1 MRGNCKLLGR
11 LIRLGGSW
19 INNARLPNNW
29 QFEKSMGKKLTVY
42 MIDGTAYGPR
52 LSEIGNWVGKAIY
65 SPRASIN
72 KIMNRREFDNPG
84 IYCLKGDPTDDAFD
98 EKIYIGEAENIKTR
112 LKQHLSDQNKDFKEL
127 IFFVSKDELLTKT
140 QIRYLES
147 RMVQLAIEAKT
158 AQIDN
163 GNSPSLPTLHEA
175 DISDMEYFLDQIKLI
190 LPVMGF
196 KFLISST
203 VKQRAENQ
211 NGEINS
217 IHETYFIKTKAFNA
231 SMKETDQGYIIV
243 NGSEAKKEL
252 SNSCTETYRNMRR
265 KLLETEIMLEEKDK
279 LIFAEDTI
287 FNSPSAAS
295 NMILGRNS
303 NGFTEWVN
311 KKGQTFRDVQE
322 ITNAT
327 NV

>member
-1 MRGNCKLLGR
+1 
-11 LIRLGGSW
+11 
-19 INNARLPNNW
+19 
-29 QFEKSMGKKLTVY
+29 MGKKLTVY

-65 SPRASIN
+65 SPRASVN
-72 KIMNRREFDNPG
+72 KIMHRPEFENPG
-84 IYCLKGDPTDDAFD
+84 IYCLKGDPTDEAFG
-98 EKIYIGEAENIKTR
+98 EKIYIGEAENIKAR
-112 LKQHLSDQNKDFKEL
+112 LKQHLSDPSKDFKEL

-147 RMVQLAIEAKT
+147 RLIQLAFEAKT

-175 DISDMEYFLDQIKLI
+175 DISDMEYFLEQIKLI

-196 KFLISST
+196 NFLISST
-203 VKQRAENQ
+203 ATPKNSQLAEFKQET
-211 NGEINS
+211 
-217 IHETYFIKTKAFNA
+217 HETYFIKTKTFKAI
-231 SMKETDQGYIIV
+231 MRETDQGYIV
-243 NGSEAKKEL
+243 SKGSEAKKSL

-265 KLLETEIMLEEKDK
+265 KLLETKIMVDDGDK
-279 LIFAEDTI
+279 LIFAEDAV

-303 NGFTEWVN
+303 NGFSEWVN
-311 KKGQTFRDVQE
+311 KEGLTFKEVQE
-322 ITNAT
+322 KING
-327 NV
+327 

>member
-1 MRGNCKLLGR
+1 
-11 LIRLGGSW
+11 
-19 INNARLPNNW
+19 
-29 QFEKSMGKKLTVY
+29 

-65 SPRASIN
+65 SPRAAVN
-72 KIMNRREFDNPG
+72 KIMNRPEFDNPG

-98 EKIYIGEAENIKTR
+98 EKIYIGEAENIKIR
-112 LKQHLSDQNKDFKEL
+112 LKQHLSDSNKDFKEL

-147 RMVQLAIEAKT
+147 RLVQLALEAKT

-175 DISDMEYFLDQIKLI
+175 DISDMEYFLEQIKLI

-196 KFLISST
+196 NFLISST
-203 VKQRAENQ
+203 ASSQQFNESYGTNEV
-211 NGEINS
+211 
-217 IHETYFIKTKAFNA
+217 HEKYFIRTRTFKAT
-231 SMKETDQGYIIV
+231 MTETDQGYIV
-243 NGSEAKKEL
+243 AKGSEAKKLL

-265 KLLETEIMLEEKDK
+265 KLVETKIMVEDGDK
-279 LIFAEDTI
+279 LIFAEDAV
-287 FNSPSAAS
+287 FSSPSAAS

-311 KKGQTFRDVQE
+311 NSGKTFKEVQE
-322 ITNAT
+322 TLN
-327 NV
+327 N

>member
-1 MRGNCKLLGR
+1 
-11 LIRLGGSW
+11 
-19 INNARLPNNW
+19 
-29 QFEKSMGKKLTVY
+29 MGKKLTVY

-52 LSEIGNWVGKAIY
+52 FSEIGNWVGKAVY
-65 SPRASIN
+65 SPRASVN
-72 KIMNRREFDNPG
+72 KIMNRPEFDNPG
-84 IYCLKGDPTDDAFD
+84 VYCLKGDPTDDAFD
-98 EKIYIGEAENIKTR
+98 EKIYIGEAENIKNR
-112 LKQHLSDQNKDFKEL
+112 LKQHLSDPKKDFKEL

-163 GNSPSLPTLHEA
+163 ANSPSLPTLHEA

-203 VKQRAENQ
+203 VKQEDIIDSAK
-211 NGEINS
+211 IDS
-217 IHETYFIKTKAFNA
+217 THETYYIKTKTFKAE
-231 SMKETDQGYIIV
+231 MTETDQGYIV
-243 NGSEAKKEL
+243 AKGSEAKKEL
-252 SNSCTETYRNMRR
+252 SNSCTETYINMRR
-265 KLLETEIMLEEKDK
+265 KLVETEIMIEDEGK
-279 LIFAEDTI
+279 LVFAEDAV
-287 FNSPSAAS
+287 FSSPSAAS

-311 KKGQTFRDVQE
+311 KKGLTFKEVQDK
-322 ITNAT
+322 INL
-327 NV
+327 

>member
-1 MRGNCKLLGR
+1 
-11 LIRLGGSW
+11 
-19 INNARLPNNW
+19 
-29 QFEKSMGKKLTVY
+29 MGKKLTVY

-52 LSEIGNWVGKAIY
+52 LGEIGNWVGKAIY
-65 SPRASIN
+65 CPRASVN
-72 KIMNRREFDNPG
+72 KIMNRPEFDNPG

-98 EKIYIGEAENIKTR
+98 EKIYIGEAENIKSR
-112 LKQHLSDQNKDFKEL
+112 LKQHLSDSNKDFKEL

-147 RMVQLAIEAKT
+147 RLVQLSLEAKT

-203 VKQRAENQ
+203 VTSESGLKS
-211 NGEINS
+211 NS
-217 IHETYFIKTKAFNA
+217 KNDVHETYFIKTRTFKAR
-231 SMKETDQGYIIV
+231 MTETDQGYIV
-243 NGSEAKKEL
+243 AKGSEAKKTL
-252 SNSCTETYRNMRR
+252 SNSCTDTYRNMRR
-265 KLLETEIMLEEKDK
+265 KLVETKILIGNGDI
-279 LIFAEDTI
+279 LIFAEDAV

-311 KKGQTFRDVQE
+311 KNGLTFKEVQE
-322 ITNAT
+322 QITDKYQQPIINST
-327 NV
+327 L

>member
-1 MRGNCKLLGR
+1 
-11 LIRLGGSW
+11 
-19 INNARLPNNW
+19 
-29 QFEKSMGKKLTVY
+29 

-72 KIMNRREFDNPG
+72 KIMNRSEFDNPG

-98 EKIYIGEAENIKTR
+98 ENIYIGEAENIKVR
-112 LKQHLSDQNKDFKEL
+112 LKQHLSDPNKDFKEL

-147 RMVQLAIEAKT
+147 RLVQLAIEAKT

-175 DISDMEYFLDQIKLI
+175 DISDMEYFLEQIKLI

-203 VKQRAENQ
+203 VKQSAENQ
-211 NGEINS
+211 MENS
-217 IHETYFIKTKAFNA
+217 NTIHETYFIKTKTFNA
-231 SMKETDQGYIIV
+231 SMKETDQGYIV
-243 NGSEAKKEL
+243 TKGSEAKKSL
-252 SNSCTETYRNMRR
+252 SNSYTETYRNMRR
-265 KLLETEIMLEEKDK
+265 KLVETEIMVSHNDK
-279 LIFAEDTI
+279 LIFAEDAV

-311 KKGQTFRDVQE
+311 GNGITFKEVQE
-322 ITNAT
+322 KIN
-327 NV
+327 N

>member
-1 MRGNCKLLGR
+1 
-11 LIRLGGSW
+11 
-19 INNARLPNNW
+19 
-29 QFEKSMGKKLTVY
+29 MGKKLTVY

-65 SPRASIN
+65 SPRATVN
-72 KIMNRREFDNPG
+72 KIMNRAEFDNPG

-98 EKIYIGEAENIKTR
+98 EKIYIGEAENIKSR
-112 LKQHLSDQNKDFKEL
+112 LKQHLSDPNKDFKEL

-147 RMVQLAIEAKT
+147 RLVQLALAAKT

-175 DISDMEYFLDQIKLI
+175 DISDMEYFLEQIKLI

-203 VKQRAENQ
+203 ADQRPVET
-211 NGEINS
+211 EEES
-217 IHETYFIKTKAFNA
+217 KVHETYFIKTRTFKAT
-231 SMKETDQGYIIV
+231 MTETDQGYIV
-243 NGSEAKKEL
+243 AKGSEAKKSL
-252 SNSCTETYRNMRR
+252 SKSCTETYRNMRR
-265 KLLETEIMLEEKDK
+265 KLAETKIMVESGDK
-279 LIFAEDTI
+279 LIFAEDAV

-295 NMILGRNS
+295 NMVLGRNS

-311 KKGQTFRDVQE
+311 EKGLTFKEIQE
-322 ITNAT
+322 KINK
-327 NV
+327 

>member
-1 MRGNCKLLGR
+1 
-11 LIRLGGSW
+11 
-19 INNARLPNNW
+19 
-29 QFEKSMGKKLTVY
+29 MGKKLTVY

-65 SPRASIN
+65 SPRASVN
-72 KIMNRREFDNPG
+72 KIMNRQEFDNPG
-84 IYCLKGDPTDDAFD
+84 IYCLKGDPTDEAFD
-98 EKIYIGEAENIKTR
+98 EKIYIGEAENIRTR
-112 LKQHLSDQNKDFKEL
+112 LKQHLSDPNKDFKEL

-147 RMVQLAIEAKT
+147 RLVQLAIDAKT

-175 DISDMEYFLDQIKLI
+175 DISDMEYFLEQIKLI

-196 KFLISST
+196 NFLISST
-203 VKQRAENQ
+203 VSTKDLQPSENKP
-211 NGEINS
+211 S
-217 IHETYFIKTKAFNA
+217 IHETYYIKTKTFRA
-231 SMKETDQGYIIV
+231 SMSETDQGYIVIK
-243 NGSEAKKEL
+243 GSEAKKSL

-265 KLLETEIMLEEKDK
+265 KLIETKIMTESGDRLV
-279 LIFAEDTI
+279 FTEDAV

-303 NGFTEWVN
+303 NGFAEWVN
-311 KKGQTFRDVQE
+311 KDGLTFKEVQE
-322 ITNAT
+322 RLNNSLTH
-327 NV
+327 

>member
-1 MRGNCKLLGR
+1 
-11 LIRLGGSW
+11 
-19 INNARLPNNW
+19 
-29 QFEKSMGKKLTVY
+29 MGKKLTVF

-72 KIMNRREFDNPG
+72 KIMNRSEFDNPG
-84 IYCLKGDPTDDAFD
+84 IYCLKGDPTDDAYD
-98 EKIYIGEAENIKTR
+98 EKIYIGEAENIKAR
-112 LKQHLSDQNKDFKEL
+112 LKQHLSDPNKDFKEL

-147 RMVQLAIEAKT
+147 RLVQLAIEAKT

-175 DISDMEYFLDQIKLI
+175 DISDMEYFLEQIKLI

-203 VKQRAENQ
+203 AKQEKIENRETD
-211 NGEINS
+211 NFV
-217 IHETYFIKTKAFNA
+217 HETYFIRTNSFKA
-231 SMKETDQGYIIV
+231 SMKETDQGYIILK
-243 NGSEAKKEL
+243 GSEAKKKL
-252 SNSCTETYRNMRR
+252 SNSCTETYRNLRR
-265 KLLETEIMLEEKDK
+265 KLLETNILVEFDDK
-279 LIFAEDTI
+279 LIFAEDAV

-295 NMILGRNS
+295 NMVLGRNS
-303 NGFTEWVN
+303 NGFTEWISE
-311 KKGQTFRDVQE
+311 KGKSFREVQE
-322 ITNAT
+322 IIN
-327 NV
+327 N

>member
-1 MRGNCKLLGR
+1 
-11 LIRLGGSW
+11 
-19 INNARLPNNW
+19 
-29 QFEKSMGKKLTVY
+29 

-65 SPRASIN
+65 SPRATIN
-72 KIMNRREFDNPG
+72 KIMSRSEFDNPG

-98 EKIYIGEAENIKTR
+98 EKIYIGEAENIKAR
-112 LKQHLSDQNKDFKEL
+112 LKQHLSDPSKDFKEL

-147 RMVQLAIEAKT
+147 RLVQLALEAKT

-175 DISDMEYFLDQIKLI
+175 DISDMEYFLEQMKLI

-203 VKQRAENQ
+203 VKQSTQSEK
-211 NGEINS
+211 ESLNS
-217 IHETYFIKTKAFNA
+217 VHETYFIKTKTYKA
-231 SMKETDQGYIIV
+231 SMKETDQGYIV
-243 NGSEAKKEL
+243 TKGSEAKKEL
-252 SNSCTETYRNMRR
+252 SDSCTETYVNMRR
-265 KLLETEIMLEEKDK
+265 KLVETEIMIEENGK
-279 LIFAEDTI
+279 LIFAEDTV

-311 KKGQTFRDVQE
+311 KRGQTFRDVQE
-322 ITNAT
+322 ITNANT
-327 NV
+327 V